1 MIRVETKHL
10 FNENTSPFVKSIIM
24 KKRAG
29 INLTEQEE
37 KRLKRFNENVSM
49 KEIPKNRKGVY
60 PQKPIQQPNEDELED
75 MIDLDELLR
84 EMGYGNDE
92 DTEDI
97 TKLDR
102 SSLKDLIKQ
111 EISNYFEN
119 EPQDDVDINEIIEN
133 LIAWDENKEIKTSND
148 ILVGDE
154 LSLEE
159 IMMELDEDDDE
170 LGENI
175 TYDISYISKSNGNK
189 KYHTIRRDFKNNNH
203 FSNWYKWMNNQGLKI
218 LGTHNVKE

>member
-29 INLTEQEE
+29 LKITEQEE
-37 KRLKRFNENVSM
+37 RRLQRFNESVSM
-49 KEIPKNRKGVY
+49 KEIPKNPKGLVPPNHI
-60 PQKPIQQPNEDELED
+60 PQPDEDELED

-84 EMGYGNDE
+84 EMGYGDDE

-119 EPQDDVDINEIIEN
+119 EPQDEVDINDIIET
-133 LIAWDENKEIKTSND
+133 LTQM
-148 ILVGDE
+148 GF
-154 LSLEE
+154 
-159 IMMELDEDDDE
+159 
-170 LGENI
+170 
-175 TYDISYISKSNGNK
+175 SK
-189 KYHTIRRDFKNNNH
+189 
-203 FSNWYKWMNNQGLKI
+203 
-218 LGTHNVKE
+218 